1 MTDVLVAE
9 DVQKRYGDAT
19 ALDGVTLTVRAGEVF
34 ALIGPN
40 GAGKTTLVRALT
52 GTTAPTEGSVT
63 VFGEAPT
70 AVARERI
77 GVLPQ
82 DFSPPGR
89 LTGRE
94 LIEYYAGLYDDAI
107 APDEVLSTVGLADDA
122 DTWYEKLSG
131 GQQRRVCLGAALVN
145 DPELLFLDEPTTG
158 IDPAGRRTVAER
170 VRALAAGGTTVF
182 LTTHD
187 MDEAQRLADR
197 VGLLAGGELVAI
209 GRPEELVREHGGD
222 ARLYV
227 ELDAD
232 GADSEATMAS
242 TPDPETVAADLA
254 DDGVAATPTERGV
267 EITGIDPTEIGTAV
281 ETMESRGIAYSSL
294 TWREPSLEDV
304 YMELAG
310 DEEGGAGGDAAA
322 RARRAVPGGE
332 RANGPR
338 TTSARS
344 SDGGESR

>member
-1 MTDVLVAE
+1 MTDVLVAD
-9 DVQKRYGDAT
+9 DVRKRYGDAD
-19 ALDGVTLTVRAGEVF
+19 ALGGVSLTVRAGEVF

-52 GTTAPTEGSVT
+52 GTTTPSEGSVS

-107 APDEVLSTVGLADDA
+107 DPDEVLSTVGLADDA

-170 VRALAAGGTTVF
+170 VRALAARGTTVF

-187 MDEAQRLADR
+187 MAEAQRLADR
-197 VGLLAGGELVAI
+197 VGLLSAGELVAV
-209 GRPEELVREHGGD
+209 GPPEELVREHGGD
-222 ARLYV
+222 ARLFV
-227 ELDAD
+227 ELAADDVELESERAGREKAIVDAD
-232 GADSEATMAS
+232 PEAVAS
-242 TPDPETVAADLA
+242 DLA
-254 DDGVAATPTERGV
+254 ADGVAATPTDRGV
-267 EITGIDPTEIGTAV
+267 EITGIDPTEIGRAV
-281 ETMESRGIAYSSL
+281 EAMEDRGVAYSSL

-310 DEEGGAGGDAAA
+310 DEEGGAGSEFGT
-322 RARRAVPGGE
+322 RARTAVPGGE
-332 RANGPR
+332 
-338 TTSARS
+338 
-344 SDGGESR
+344 SR